1 MNMHSTEIKVI
12 HFLLIK
18 PRKNG
23 SCSLTYDKILN
34 KFLDNNTYLKCLS
47 EYK

>member
-1 MNMHSTEIKVI
+1 MNMHSSEIKVI

-23 SCSLTYDKILN
+23 SCSLTYDKILI
-34 KFLDNNTYLKCLS
+34 KFLDNTYLKCLS